1 MSVIERVDMEPAYV
15 LHGSPYRET
24 SQIIEL
30 ISQRH
35 GRVSLVAKGARRPK
49 SKWKSTLRPFQPLL
63 VSWSGRGTLF
73 TLRSAEPTALA
84 IELSGSS
91 LMSAYYMNELL
102 LTLTHRGDPHP
113 VLFAHYGGAL
123 GTLVNDRDVEVTLR
137 RFELSLLSEVGYGL
151 NMDHDVETDRPLEGD
166 RRYRYVVDRGP
177 VPAGDE
183 PASELVFTGAELHA
197 IAAGEFQSPELLKS
211 AKRLLRAVLAR
222 RLGGRG
228 LKSRKVFASMQRPGP
243 AVG

>member
-1 MSVIERVDMEPAYV
+1 MSVVERVDMEPAYL
-15 LHGSPYRET
+15 LHGSAYRET

-49 SKWKSTLRPFQPLL
+49 SKWKSSLRPFQPLL

-73 TLRSAEPTALA
+73 TLRNAEPTALA
-84 IELSGSS
+84 IELTGAA
-91 LMSAYYMNELL
+91 LMSAYYLNELL

-113 VLFAHYGGAL
+113 ALFAHYGSAL
-123 GTLVNDRDVEVTLR
+123 AELVDDPELEVTLR

-151 NMDHDVETDRPLEGD
+151 NMDHDVESDRPLEVD
-166 RRYRYVVDRGP
+166 RRYCYIVDRGP
-177 VPAGDE
+177 VPAGDD
-183 PASELVFTGAELHA
+183 PATDLVFTGAELHA
-197 IAAGEFQSPELLKS
+197 IAAGELQSPELLKS

-222 RLGGRG
+222 RLGGRR
-228 LKSRKVFASMQRPGP
+228 LKSRDVFASLQRPGP